1 MDPALRAPLS
11 GSRVSRQGMSDELLR
26 MVAYEVSGWPGVSK
40 RAGRD
45 HLNPLG
51 A

>member
-1 MDPALRAPLS
+1 
-11 GSRVSRQGMSDELLR
+11 MSDELLR

-45 HLNPLG
+45 DLEHVG